1 MKHNISGQKRS
12 TLNIT
17 KGKKKL
23 EDIKTDIV
31 RQYLI
36 SGTICLCGKYVITFV
51 TAYSTVFFINE
62 IQVVPAVWSRL

>member
-17 KGKKKL
+17 KGKIAF

-31 RQYLI
+31 RQLLI
-36 SGTICLCGKYVITFV
+36 SGTIC
-51 TAYSTVFFINE
+51 
-62 IQVVPAVWSRL
+62 

>member
-1 MKHNISGQKRS
+1 MKHKISEQIRS

-17 KGKKKL
+17 KGKLAL